1 MKIRTCAALL
11 IAAMMLVLTGC
22 GLHAVE
28 ERLSAAEET
37 AQIQAEATESAVREA
52 VLPQPEPLPQ
62 EPVTLAANASSAA
75 AAPTFPAEETQ
86 VVETLP
92 PAPSVHTAALTKEEA
107 EAIALKHAGFTEN
120 QVSYLRTEYDLDHR
134 IPEYDVE
141 FREGRWEYEYEIH
154 AETGTILSFEKDD

>member
-52 VLPQPEPLPQ
+52 VLPQ
-62 EPVTLAANASSAA
+62 N
-75 AAPTFPAEETQ
+75 
-86 VVETLP
+86 P
-92 PAPSVHTAALTKEEA
+92 PAGCSVRPK
-107 EAIALKHAGFTEN
+107 
-120 QVSYLRTEYDLDHR
+120 R
-134 IPEYDVE
+134 
-141 FREGRWEYEYEIH
+141 FRYADR
-154 AETGTILSFEKDD
+154 